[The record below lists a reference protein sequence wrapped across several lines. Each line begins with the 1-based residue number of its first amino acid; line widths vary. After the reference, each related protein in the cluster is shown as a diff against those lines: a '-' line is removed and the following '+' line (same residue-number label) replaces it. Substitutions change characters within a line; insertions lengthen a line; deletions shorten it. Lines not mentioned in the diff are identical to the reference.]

1 VLRSGCQWLFPR
13 CIRAFVGTV
22 AVLFGLQLSELQAEV
37 VISNLPN
44 TVTGGST
51 VSNAIWKAMLFTT
64 GSSPTQLDS
73 VVVGLNP
80 PTGATP
86 PITPQVKLS
95 LFSVSGGNPAA
106 ELLTTGLV
114 SVDMQALQGLYTFF
128 EASPFALAANT
139 QYALVVTSDTGAIK
153 WGRNSNGTPTGSGGF
168 QSNGFRQSL
177 DSGGTWST
185 PGGQDNA
192 VQISVV
198 PEPGT
203 MLLLGI
209 GAAGSWG
216 LAACRRRRSSE
227 GNQHPRDGHHHSGDH
242 HERMHAVAPE
252 QPCSGC

>member
-1 VLRSGCQWLFPR
+1 MHQEVPVLRSGCRWLSPR

-44 TVTGGST
+44 TDNGGST
-51 VSNAIWKAMLFTT
+51 LSNTTWKAMLFTT

-86 PITPQVKLS
+86 PIKPQVKLS

-114 SVDMQALQGLYTFF
+114 SVNMQATQGLYTFF
-128 EASPFALAANT
+128 DSSFFSLAANT
-139 QYALVVTSDTGAIK
+139 QYALVVASDAGQIK
-153 WGRNSNGTPTGSGGF
+153 WGRNVGSTPTGSGGF
-168 QSNGFRQSL
+168 QFDTFRSST
-177 DSGGTWST
+177 DSGGTWSAT
-185 PGGQDNA
+185 SILENA
-192 VQISVV
+192 VEISVV

-216 LAACRRRRSSE
+216 LAACRRSRGLHRSTVTVSA
-227 GNQHPRDGHHHSGDH
+227 GKRLRQ
-242 HERMHAVAPE
+242 
-252 QPCSGC
+252 

>member
-1 VLRSGCQWLFPR
+1 MLRSGCQWLFPR
-13 CIRAFVGTV
+13 CIRALVGTV
-22 AVLFGLQLSELQAEV
+22 AMLLGLQLSELQAEV

-95 LFSVSGGNPAA
+95 LFSASGGNPAA

-114 SVDMQALQGLYTFF
+114 SVDMQATQGLYTFF
-128 EASPFALAANT
+128 DSSFFSLAANT
-139 QYALVVTSDTGAIK
+139 QYALVVASDAAEIK
-153 WGRNSNGTPTGSGGF
+153 WGRNGGSTPTGSGGF
-168 QSNGFRQSL
+168 QYDTFHSST
-177 DSGGTWST
+177 DSGTAWT
-185 PGGQDNA
+185 NITNQENA
-192 VQISVV
+192 VEISVV

-216 LAACRRRRSSE
+216 LAACRRSRGLHRSTVTVSA
-227 GNQHPRDGHHHSGDH
+227 GKRLRQ
-242 HERMHAVAPE
+242 
-252 QPCSGC
+252 